1 MDLDALLQ
9 HAVDRGASDVHLKL
23 GKPPVFRLDGSLTA
37 IDEFPVLDEHALE
50 TVLGQVTAVAPKRLA
65 EFHESG
71 ELDIAYTSAD
81 LPRFRVNGFR
91 QRGVVSFA
99 FRVIPK
105 KVPKFAELDLPAGVQ
120 RLAEEERGLILVT
133 GATGSGKTTT
143 LAAMLGH
150 INETRSQH
158 IVTIEDPIEILHP
171 DQRCIVNQRE
181 VGLDTESFQ
190 QALRRVLRQDPDV
203 ILIGELRDAETAQ
216 TALQAAESGHL
227 VFSTLHTIDAAE
239 TVGRLVEF
247 FPPLKQ
253 QQVRSILAGVLRG
266 VISQRLLP
274 RLGGGRV
281 PAIEV
286 MVNNARIADL
296 LREGLSDEIED
307 AIADGEFLQMQTFQ
321 KALIAAVLDGKVE
334 REVAAGAA
342 TNTHDFLVALEH
354 EEKQRAADARAPEP
368 EPVDE
373 PWKDDA
379 EEEHEPEANGNV
391 PAPGFALRAPE
402 PRT

>member
-37 IDEFPVLDEHALE
+37 IDEFPVLDAHALE
-50 TVLGQVTAVAPKRLA
+50 TVLAQVTAVAPKRLG
-65 EFHESG
+65 EFQESG

-91 QRGVVSFA
+91 QRGSVSFA

-105 KVPKFAELDLPAGVQ
+105 KVPKFAELDLPPGVQ

-274 RLGGGRV
+274 RVGGGRV

-296 LREGLSDEIED
+296 LREGHSDEIED

-321 KALIAAVLDGKVE
+321 KALIAAVLDSKVE

-342 TNTHDFLVALEH
+342 TNTHDFLVALER
-354 EEKQRAADARAPEP
+354 EEKQRAADARSPEP

-373 PWKDDA
+373 PLEDHA
-379 EEEHEPEANGNV
+379 EQEPEPDGNGV
-391 PAPGFALRAPE
+391 QAPEFALRAPE
-402 PRT
+402 PRG